1 MDKLEI
7 IDIAQKI
14 DTHDISIL
22 PYEDCCTIFTPP
34 APKTRPKKEKVEY
47 YESFVDFDELIREAV
62 EKTEIMQIDGSTHNV
77 EESFDGLL

>member
-34 APKTRPKKEKVEY
+34 APKTRPKREKVQYTGEGAAF
-47 YESFVDFDELIREAV
+47 FVVHIEAASQA
-62 EKTEIMQIDGSTHNV
+62 I
-77 EESFDGLL
+77 